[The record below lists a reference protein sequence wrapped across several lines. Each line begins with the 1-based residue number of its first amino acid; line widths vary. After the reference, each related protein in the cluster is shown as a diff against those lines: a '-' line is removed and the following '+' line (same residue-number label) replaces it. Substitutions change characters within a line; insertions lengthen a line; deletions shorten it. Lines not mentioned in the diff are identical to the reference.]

1 MIAETPHQ
9 QVRLREPGQDRR
21 ALRPIRVLPYTLGD
35 YFDVVRRRWIYL
47 ATLLPAAILIA
58 VFLAF
63 ALPPMYRASGT
74 ILLEQALVPQD
85 FVRATVT
92 TYADQQIELV
102 RRRVMTI
109 ENLTA
114 LVEEFDPYPDD
125 HELSDRAKAR
135 LISQDTRIEK
145 VDPVTLEPL
154 LQSAAFSIHYYNPN
168 PEIVVDVANR
178 LVELFLAY
186 NRSTRR
192 ERASE
197 TYQFL
202 QAQSHVVEQRVE
214 LLEQRLADFKI
225 EYGDAIPEAQARNLG
240 ALDRTV
246 RDLDALQRQM
256 RVAEE
261 RKALLE
267 LQLAVVSPN
276 LFGDVGG
283 GWQAELAQLRAELA
297 EAQQRYT
304 EDHPDVR
311 RLRRSIAALSE
322 RAAVTPE
329 SQRQTPDN
337 PEYLRLVSQLETAE
351 EELGA
356 LRASAYRARE
366 QIEAYERRL
375 VMAPDVERDYR
386 QLSREHDIAQNQ
398 FRDIQNKL
406 GEAALAQTLETEDQG
421 EQFTLIR
428 APSQPTTPDSPNRV
442 GIILL
447 GFVLGA
453 ALSAGV
459 IAFQESVDPSIRGAR
474 DLSEITDIKPI
485 GAVPFMLNR
494 ADHRRRQLAWST
506 AVAVVAIAVTL
517 VGLTVARGIYW

>member
-85 FVRATVT
+85 FVRTTVT

-135 LISQDTRIEK
+135 LVSQNTRIEK
-145 VDPVTLEPL
+145 VDPITLVPL
-154 LQSAAFSIHYYNPN
+154 AQSSAFSIHYYNPN
-168 PEIVVDVANR
+168 AEIVADTANR

-186 NRSTRR
+186 NRATRT

-197 TYQFL
+197 TYRFL
-202 QAQSHVVEQRVE
+202 QAQSREVEQRVE
-214 LLEQRLADFKI
+214 LLEQRLADFKT

-246 RDLDALQRQM
+246 RDLDALQTQM
-256 RVAEE
+256 RVVEE

-283 GWQAELAQLRAELA
+283 WQVELAQLRAELA
-297 EAQQRYT
+297 EAQKRYT

-329 SQRQTPDN
+329 SQRQAPDN
-337 PEYLRLVSQLETAE
+337 PEYLRLVSQLETVE
-351 EELGA
+351 GELGA
-356 LRASAYRARE
+356 LRASANRARE
-366 QIEAYERRL
+366 QIETYERRL

-386 QLSREHDIAQNQ
+386 QLIREHDIVQNQ

>member
-1 MIAETPHQ
+1 MSAETSDQ
-9 QVRLREPGQDRR
+9 QVPLRGPGQDRR
-21 ALRPIRVLPYTLGD
+21 ALRQIQVPPYSFGD
-35 YFDVVRRRWIYL
+35 YLDVIRRRWIYV
-47 ATLLPAAILIA
+47 ATVLPAAILIA

-63 ALPPMYRASGT
+63 ALPPMYLASGT

-85 FVRATVT
+85 FVRTTVT
-92 TYADQQIELV
+92 TAGDQQIELV

-109 ENLTA
+109 DTLTA
-114 LVEEFDPYPDD
+114 LVEDFDPYPDD
-125 HELSDRAKAR
+125 HELSDRAKVR
-135 LISQDTRIEK
+135 LISLNTWIEK
-145 VDPVTLEPL
+145 VDPITLEPM
-154 LQSAAFSIHYYNPN
+154 LQSPAFSIHYYNPN
-168 PEIVVDVANR
+168 PEIVVDMANR
-178 LVELFLAY
+178 LVELFLVH
-186 NRSTRR
+186 NRETRKQL
-192 ERASE
+192 AGD
-197 TYQFL
+197 TYRFL
-202 QAQSHVVEQRVE
+202 QTQSREVEQRVE
-214 LLEQRLADFKI
+214 LLEQRLADFKAK
-225 EYGDAIPEAQARNLG
+225 YGDALPEAQARNLG
-240 ALDRTV
+240 ALDRTE
-246 RDLDALQRQM
+246 RDLDAMQRQI

-261 RKALLE
+261 RKALLQ
-267 LQLAVVSPN
+267 LQLNEVRPN
-276 LFGDVGG
+276 LFGSVG
-283 GWQAELAQLRAELA
+283 GWQTELAQLRAELA
-297 EAQQRYT
+297 AAQQRYT
-304 EDHPDVR
+304 DDHPDVR

-322 RAAVTPE
+322 RAAATPK
-329 SQRQTPDN
+329 SQRQAPDN
-337 PEYLRLVSQLETAE
+337 PEYLRLASQLETAE
-351 EELGA
+351 GEIGS
-356 LRASAYRARE
+356 LRASANRAHE
-366 QIEAYERRL
+366 QIRAYERRL

-406 GEAALAQTLETEDQG
+406 GEAELAKTVENKNRG
-421 EQFTLIR
+421 ARFSLIR
-428 APSQPTTPDSPNRV
+428 APTQPLTPDSPNRV